1 MLVAHEAVQDSQS
14 SFPATF
20 VANLTPSHRLLR
32 EDGFDRV
39 IQAENIANKYFK
51 IFFLRNNKP
60 SGRLGIISSKRIL
73 PRAVDRNRA
82 KRLIREAFRQHKI
95 KASACDVVVM
105 IRPFYAQETS
115 RLSEN
120 LASLFS
126 KVENR
131 CTDL

>member
-1 MLVAHEAVQDSQS
+1 MHVAHEAVQGSPS
-14 SFPATF
+14 SFSATF

-51 IFFLRNNKP
+51 IFFLLNNKQN
-60 SGRLGIISSKRIL
+60 GRLGIISSKRIL

-82 KRLIREAFRQHKI
+82 KRLIRETFRQHSI
-95 KASACDVVVM
+95 KARCCDVVVM

-115 RLSEN
+115 RLSQN